1 MKSNRWWIRG
11 TKLRVLKKH
20 GKVYHNGTLFGWNEW
35 EKQLNLV
42 RTLKVGDKIF
52 NPFLGSYT
60 KVKQVSY
67 RWSYKTPWVFPR
79 LRGSCII
86 HFAILDDHGYLIHE
100 IGEE

>member
-1 MKSNRWWIRG
+1 MKSNRWWING

-42 RTLKVGDKIF
+42 RTLEVGDKVY
-52 NPFLGSYT
+52 NPYLGT
-60 KVKQVSY
+60 FTLVKKVFF
-67 RWSYKTPWVFPR
+67 RWSYKTPWDFPR
-79 LRGSCII
+79 LRGSFIN
-86 HFAILDDHGYLIHE
+86 HFAILDNHGYLIHE